1 MKSNST
7 HLEELLLKQII
18 SSAGI
23 VKEEHKQGLKKCFD
37 KKFAQHVNTIQYN
50 QLREDR
56 FILSQKKVL
65 EKQNYSIQRAKE
77 EIALR
82 QNRALANKHNSM
94 IDKSKRVEEDLSKW
108 KKVVDHNKQQ
118 HEHYL
123 KESIRF
129 IQQWN
134 DKLSESSSR
143 KSIRMKNTS

>member
-7 HLEELLLKQII
+7 HLQELLLKQII

-108 KKVVDHNKQQ
+108 KKVVDNNKQQ